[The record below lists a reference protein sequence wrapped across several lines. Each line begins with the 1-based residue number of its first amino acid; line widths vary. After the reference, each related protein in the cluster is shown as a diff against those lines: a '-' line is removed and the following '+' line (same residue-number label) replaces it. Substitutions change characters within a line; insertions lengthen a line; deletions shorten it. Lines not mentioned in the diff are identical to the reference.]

1 MVKAGMPPAA
11 ERAALMSASTC
22 PADAPGV
29 AGVAGGLAEVLG
41 EAPGET
47 GADAD
52 VAGLDAAWLDDGDA
66 DALGRAAGWVVLSGG
81 AVAVLMPA
89 GPRWTQAPSP
99 GAEPQASEVCSAVT
113 APWEDG
119 EAAELAPR
127 LR

>member
-1 MVKAGMPPAA
+1 VP
-11 ERAALMSASTC
+11 
-22 PADAPGV
+22 
-29 AGVAGGLAEVLG
+29 GVAGGLAEVLG

-47 GADAD
+47 GADVDA
-52 VAGLDAAWLDDGDA
+52 AGLDAAWLDDEDA
-66 DALGRAAGWVVLSGG
+66 DALGRAAGWVARSGGAVGG

-89 GPRWTQAPSP
+89 GPRWAQAPSP
-99 GAEPQASEVCSAVT
+99 RAEPQASEVCSAVT